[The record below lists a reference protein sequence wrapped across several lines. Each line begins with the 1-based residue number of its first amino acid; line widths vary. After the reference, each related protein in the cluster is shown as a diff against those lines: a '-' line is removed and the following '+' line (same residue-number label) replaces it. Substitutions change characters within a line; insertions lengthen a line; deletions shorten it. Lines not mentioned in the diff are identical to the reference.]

1 MMPMMLLSIVPYGGL
16 TLAETAPC
24 TRCGSLIHSRVKLD
38 PEFVPSAGASAHHVI
53 CVGCSF
59 EWVE

>member
-1 MMPMMLLSIVPYGGL
+1 MSTV
-16 TLAETAPC
+16 PC
-24 TRCGSLIHSRVKLD
+24 TRCGSLIHSRVSID
-38 PEFVPSAGASAHHVI
+38 TSSEGVVQHVI

>member
-1 MMPMMLLSIVPYGGL
+1 MLLSE
-16 TLAETAPC
+16 AAC
-24 TRCGSLIHSRVKLD
+24 TRCGSHIHSRVKLD
-38 PEFVPSAGASAHHVI
+38 PEFISSAGPDTFHVI

>member
-1 MMPMMLLSIVPYGGL
+1 MSE
-16 TLAETAPC
+16 AAC
-24 TRCGSLIHSRVKLD
+24 TRCGSLIHSRV
-38 PEFVPSAGASAHHVI
+38 PIETTSNGTVQHVI

>member
-1 MMPMMLLSIVPYGGL
+1 MAELVPRDDSMSE
-16 TLAETAPC
+16 ASC
-24 TRCGSLIHSRVKLD
+24 TRCGSHIHSRVKLD
-38 PEFVPSAGASAHHVI
+38 PEFVSGAGNDTYHVI

>member
-1 MMPMMLLSIVPYGGL
+1 MSE
-16 TLAETAPC
+16 ASC
-24 TRCGSLIHSRVKLD
+24 TRCGSHIHSRVKID
-38 PEFVPSAGASAHHVI
+38 ASWNHDADGKEVEPLYHVI

>member
-1 MMPMMLLSIVPYGGL
+1 MSDAG
-16 TLAETAPC
+16 C
-24 TRCGSLIHSRVKLD
+24 TRCGSHIQSKVKID
-38 PEFVPSAGASAHHVI
+38 TSDGDVHHVI

>member
-1 MMPMMLLSIVPYGGL
+1 MSE
-16 TLAETAPC
+16 ASC
-24 TRCGSLIHSRVKLD
+24 TRCGSVIHSRVPID
-38 PEFVPSAGASAHHVI
+38 TSEGIVQHVI

>member
-1 MMPMMLLSIVPYGGL
+1 MSE
-16 TLAETAPC
+16 AAC
-24 TRCGSLIHSRVKLD
+24 TRCGSVIHSRVKLD
-38 PEFVPSAGASAHHVI
+38 PEFVSGIDNVHYHVI